1 MQIGIQYFLA
11 KVKEKDI
18 QIGRAIRNLWQSKNY
33 NEILSSQ
40 WNEQFASL
48 MLQWSLFARHKTNF
62 CLVELSLQLQV
73 IND

>member
-1 MQIGIQYFLA
+1 MQIEIQYFLA
-11 KVKEKDI
+11 QVKEKDI

-48 MLQWSLFARHKTNF
+48 MLQWSLFARHNTNF
-62 CLVELSLQLQV
+62 VS
-73 IND
+73 